1 MGERERAKAM
11 ARRNIDA
18 FEQVEVDAILTNAAG
33 CGAMMKE
40 YGDLLQD
47 DAAYAER
54 ARRFSIKVRDVTE
67 FLVEL
72 PFTPPN
78 GRIEAVATYQD
89 PCHLAHA
96 QGVRQP
102 PRRILASIPGLR
114 FAEMADADH
123 CCGSAGI
130 YNMVHPDIAAELLEK
145 KLAAAMATGA
155 DIIVSA
161 NPGCMLQ
168 LTQGL
173 ARLNRRVRLVH
184 VIDLLDEAYR
194 RGHSPM

>member
-1 MGERERAKAM
+1 
-11 ARRNIDA
+11 
-18 FEQVEVDAILTNAAG
+18 
-33 CGAMMKE
+33 
-40 YGDLLQD
+40 
-47 DAAYAER
+47 
-54 ARRFSIKVRDVTE
+54 
-67 FLVEL
+67 
-72 PFTPPN
+72 
-78 GRIEAVATYQD
+78 
-89 PCHLAHA
+89 
-96 QGVRQP
+96 
-102 PRRILASIPGLR
+102 
-114 FAEMADADH
+114 MADADH